1 MSVQVP
7 STSAAVNLPSAS
19 EPSSGLVDPAIPPKE
34 PEDGP
39 RPEVDGPVEMTPY
52 RLEMDIESVFYF
64 RHEARARCAV
74 LVRTTFYLK
83 DSMLGEIYL
92 CISMLRSTTNRLF

>member
-19 EPSSGLVDPAIPPKE
+19 DPVIPPKE

-64 RHEARARCAV
+64 RHEAQARCAV
-74 LVRTTFYLK
+74 LVHMTSYLK

-92 CISMLRSTTNRLF
+92 CISMLRSTTNRSF